1 MEKFGWYYRMYYLC
15 QKLLSMIVT
24 VVLEQSDLNNIHD
37 RVLSVTGEK
46 PTNEE
51 CQKIWDELPE
61 DIQGM
66 AIRWGTGDTEFRD
79 NLYDWLSG
87 WIKK

>member
-1 MEKFGWYYRMYYLC
+1 LLYLC

-37 RVLSVTGEK
+37 VVLEVRGEK

-61 DIQGM
+61 DIQGVG
-66 AIRWGTGDTEFRD
+66 IRWGTGDTEFRD
-79 NLYDWLSG
+79 DLYVWLERN
-87 WIKK
+87 KK